1 MPELYTAE
9 HPYSSPTGLRVR
21 QDLIDEEY
29 TSEDY
34 EKMLPLYEQTM
45 ASIVEGEIVKSKVL
59 RVTDNAVILDVGF
72 KSEGS
77 ISRDE
82 FVKFLGALH
91 GKLGSFKSGK
101 TTGWNVNVGT
111 GGHMVT
117 LTREAQFEKGPG
129 TEQFVFRV
137 QGERAVLAGYHVNS
151 RLLIIG

>member
-1 MPELYTAE
+1 MPRWLLSIFAALALAGCSAATDTKAAE
-9 HPYSSPTGLRVR
+9 GGVAMFHQAMDAGKYGAIYDSSA
-21 QDLIDEEY
+21 EE
-29 TSEDY
+29 
-34 EKMLPLYEQTM
+34 M
-45 ASIVEGEIVKSKVL
+45 KS
-59 RVTDNAVILDVGF
+59 
-72 KSEGS
+72 S

-137 QGERAVLAGYHVNS
+137 QGERAVLAGYHV
-151 RLLIIG
+151 